1 MSIMRRRVSRRSQ
14 VRFLTARVLTGIV
27 WAVVRIEDRR
37 GSVLLGARRF
47 ELRCHRTRLND
58 GCTSDSSSDGLVGL
72 LAELRILKHVLASS
86 RLLVCL
92 PVGDG
97 TEGTLHASV
106 NDVEAV
112 DV

>member
-1 MSIMRRRVSRRSQ
+1 M
-14 VRFLTARVLTGIV
+14 RFLTARVLTGLV
-27 WAVVRIEDRR
+27 WTAVCIEYCR
-37 GSVLLGARRF
+37 GSVFLCTRCPEIRR
-47 ELRCHRTRLND
+47 HRTGLND
-58 GCTSDSSSDGLVGL
+58 GRTADSRSDRLVGL
-72 LAELRILKHVLASS
+72 FAERGVLKHVLASS

-97 TEGTLHASV
+97 AEGTLHASV

>member
-1 MSIMRRRVSRRSQ
+1 MRL
-14 VRFLTARVLTGIV
+14 LTARVLTRIVRATVGIEY
-27 WAVVRIEDRR
+27 RG
-37 GSVLLGARRF
+37 GSVLSGTRCF
-47 ELRCHRTRLND
+47 ELRRHRTSLND
-58 GCTSDSSSDGLVGL
+58 GGTTDSSSDRLVGL
-72 LAELRILKHVLASS
+72 LAELRVLKHVLASS

-97 TEGTLHASV
+97 AEGTLHASV

>member
-1 MSIMRRRVSRRSQ
+1 M
-14 VRFLTARVLTGIV
+14 RFLTARVLTGLV
-27 WAVVRIEDRR
+27 WAAVCIEHCR
-37 GSVLLGARRF
+37 GAVLLSTRCLEIRR
-47 ELRCHRTRLND
+47 HRTSLND
-58 GCTSDSSSDGLVGL
+58 GGTADSSADRLVGL
-72 LAELRILKHVLASS
+72 FAERRVLKHVLASS